1 MDSDH
6 EDTLMKKKPMHL
18 PKQQGTLCMT
28 MKGNCCTCKP
38 LTHVDCQVQTK
49 EHDLGSVHILTACL
63 VTSKTLQ
70 HRGDGGRGGVWSYGK
85 EHDLSS
91 VYMITAWLLT
101 SKTLH
106 HWGDGGKDMV

>member
-1 MDSDH
+1 MDSDHEDTLMKKMDNDH

-49 EHDLGSVHILTACL
+49 EHDLSSVHILTACL

-70 HRGDGGRGGVWSYGK
+70 HWGDGGRGEVGVM
-85 EHDLSS
+85 ERN
-91 VYMITAWLLT
+91 MT
-101 SKTLH
+101 
-106 HWGDGGKDMV
+106 